1 MRTPSTSTGV
11 VAMASATDPRR
22 PFPVQKTL
30 IGLFASAALACAS
43 RPPLAVHGEIAFPRP
58 DKESCASGGR
68 APYRLSVR
76 LRDEPGAAFPGN
88 NVYLFPMGPGEE
100 TLVTAQT
107 NENGVAVAVI
117 TRPGVYAV
125 AAAVGGYEPQVRA
138 LTLRGSCNGSV
149 TFTLK
154 LGPVA
159 R

>member
-1 MRTPSTSTGV
+1 MRLPIKKIL
-11 VAMASATDPRR
+11 A
-22 PFPVQKTL
+22 
-30 IGLFASAALACAS
+30 GLFASAVLACAS

-76 LRDEPGAAFPGN
+76 LQDEHGAAFPGA

-107 NENGVAVAVI
+107 NDNGVAAAVV
-117 TRPGVYAV
+117 TQPGVYAV
-125 AAAVGGYEPQVRA
+125 TAAVGGYEPQIRA
-138 LTLRGSCNGSV
+138 LTMRGSCKGSV

-159 R
+159 K

>member
-1 MRTPSTSTGV
+1 MRLPIKKIL
-11 VAMASATDPRR
+11 A
-22 PFPVQKTL
+22 
-30 IGLFASAALACAS
+30 GLFASAVLACAS

-76 LRDEPGAAFPGN
+76 LQDEHGAAFPGA

-107 NENGVAVAVI
+107 NENGVAAAVV
-117 TRPGVYAV
+117 TQPGVYAV
-125 AAAVGGYEPQVRA
+125 TAAVGGYEPQVRA
-138 LTLRGSCNGSV
+138 LTMRGNCSGSF

-154 LGPVA
+154 LGPVMK
-159 R
+159 